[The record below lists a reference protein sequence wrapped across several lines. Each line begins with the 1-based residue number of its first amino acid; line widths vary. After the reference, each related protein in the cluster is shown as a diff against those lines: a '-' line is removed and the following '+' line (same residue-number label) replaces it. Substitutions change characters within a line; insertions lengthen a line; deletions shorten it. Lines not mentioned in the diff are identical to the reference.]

1 MPNPTFNI
9 DFEGTGSQGSNTVPA
24 NTPNSKDGEE
34 VTPLNGGIEIQD
46 VDGTKPTNENEQP
59 KSEDVHS
66 STGELE
72 QGTQL
77 EIDGANYTVDKN
89 GNIVNDKGEIFK
101 KKEEVSEWL
110 NSVNVENPDEPT
122 ELSIDS
128 IQSALGETIV
138 DADGN
143 PVQFTNDIDGVKAYV
158 SSVLD
163 LKAVELQQAAINKLY
178 ADNPMLKQ
186 FQDYVAVNGSPR
198 GFGDLPD
205 RSGITLDKDN
215 ENQLI
220 SVIQMAAKEF
230 NNPTVNNNY
239 IQYLK
244 DSGAL
249 YDEAKNQ
256 LKALVDKDKQIKADI
271 EARAEQQRKDAEE
284 QTKNYWS
291 NVSKVI
297 TGRVIGGFKIP
308 ESFTKDVDGK
318 KLTFTTNDFYNY
330 LSKATDVDASGRK
343 VTGYQRDLN
352 ALSDEEYLNKELLD
366 AWLMFTGGSY
376 KDLVKMAVNEEQV
389 KQLRINSQK
398 RNASKTVKIINN
410 KSGKADI
417 NNIILQ

>member
-1 MPNPTFNI
+1 MPQPTFNI
-9 DFEGTGSQGSNTVPA
+9 DFEGTGSQGSNAVSV
-24 NTPNSKDGEE
+24 NTPTSKDGEE
-34 VTPLNGGIEIQD
+34 PTQLNGGVDVQD
-46 VDGTKPTNENEQP
+46 INGVKPTDNNEPQANTDDHP
-59 KSEDVHS
+59 
-66 STGELE
+66 STGVLE

-77 EIDGANYTVDKN
+77 EIDGANYTVDKD

-101 KKEEVSEWL
+101 KKEDVSEWL
-110 NSVNVENPDEPT
+110 KSVNVEDPANPT
-122 ELSIDS
+122 ELSINS
-128 IQSALGETIV
+128 IQEALGETII

-143 PVQFTNDIDGVKAYV
+143 QIEFTNDVEGVKAYV
-158 SSVLD
+158 NSVLN

-186 FQDYVAVNGSPR
+186 FQDYVAVNGSPK

-230 NNPTVNNNY
+230 NNPMVNNNY

-249 YDEAKNQ
+249 YDEAKTQ
-256 LKALVDKDKQIKADI
+256 LKALVDKDKQTKANI
-271 EARAEQQRKDAEE
+271 EARAEQQRQEAEAA
-284 QTKNYWS
+284 TAKYWD
-291 NVSKVI
+291 NVGKVI
-297 TGRVIGGFKIP
+297 ASRTIGGFKIP

-318 KLTFTTNDFYNY
+318 KLTFTPNDFYNY
-330 LSKATDVDASGRK
+330 LSREAVVDNTGRK
-343 VTGYQRDLN
+343 LTGYQRDLN

-376 KDLVKMAVNEEQV
+376 KDLVKMAINEEQV
-389 KQLRINSQK
+389 KQLKINSQK
-398 RNASKTVKIINN
+398 RNTSKTVKIVNSN
-410 KSGKADI
+410 SGKADI
-417 NNIILQ
+417 NSIILQ